1 MEVIMKEMFQMER
14 DKDMELILARITVI
28 KETGQMMR
36 NMEKQMK

>member
-1 MEVIMKEMFQMER
+1 MER